1 MVKTY
6 YTDEQIE
13 TAQSKSILDV
23 AHALGYDYKPVGQ
36 QGHMRISNV
45 ESLRHLEL
53 RPESNTF
60 AWYNQDKKGNVIQL
74 YRELTGS
81 TFPEAMAY
89 LLENEFSVSSYVPIE
104 KMPYHNPY
112 NFSETYTKAYHYL
125 VNERKLDFEIIDLL
139 CRKNYIR
146 QETEHDN
153 AAFQWVK
160 FGSVVGSNIKSTNP
174 NSSFKIISSNSE
186 SNFGFNIM
194 IGEPSQVKDIYFF
207 EAAVDALSYWSFNK
221 DTIRDTMLVDLEGVK
236 VESFINFQ
244 QYAQNL
250 GVRLPDPSHLH
261 ICVDRDKVGQDFYN
275 KVNIYVDEATGESL
289 ISDDRVPLE
298 SGAKDWN
305 EYLQQTYEPDYIS
318 VDKKGSELDSA
329 RIRKR
334 TNGTYLLETYRANN
348 LFQMID
354 CNDLEQLEKAVE
366 DYDMT
371 RIPHN
376 DLKKFNLITDEKGNK
391 LTKEDDELEA

>member
-13 TAQSKSILDV
+13 TAQNKSILDV

-74 YRELTGS
+74 YREQTGS

-153 AAFQWVK
+153 AVFQWVK
-160 FGSVVGSNIKSTNP
+160 FGSIVGSNIKSTNP
-174 NSSFKIISSNSE
+174 NSSFKIISGNSE

-261 ICVDRDKVGQDFYN
+261 ICVDRDEVGQDFYN

-305 EYLQQTYEPDYIS
+305 EYLQQTYEPDYLA
-318 VDKKGSELDSA
+318 VNKKGSELDSA

-376 DLKKFNLITDEKGNK
+376 DLKKFNLIPDEKGNK